1 MPGMKPGQNNRPE
14 HAGQVP
20 RQRLPKQLA
29 ESLGPRSRRALMHG
43 MRRRILRVLNEGD
56 APQTLQG
63 LATVFPEASLS
74 QVSYHVLVLGDCGSV
89 AASEVQHAG
98 GILARSFVSTVAAN
112 PQIVAVL
119 QATETMDDVH

>member
-1 MPGMKPGQNNRPE
+1 MKTGQNKRPE
-14 HAGQVP
+14 RASQVP
-20 RQRLPKQLA
+20 HQPLPRQIA

-43 MRRRILRVLNEGD
+43 TRRRILRVLSKGE
-56 APQTLQG
+56 APKTLQG
-63 LATVFPEASLS
+63 LAAMFPEASLS

-98 GILARSFVSTVAAN
+98 GTLARSFVSTVAAN

-119 QATETMDDVH
+119 RATETMDDVH